1 MCASVWVNRLV
12 ISALVKPTKE
22 LIESHPKVQ
31 HLRSKI
37 TACATHIVQKMKC
50 EARDEANDTQDPYD
64 EALEVM
70 PALWYA
76 R

>member
-1 MCASVWVNRLV
+1 MWVNHLV

-37 TACATHIVQKMKC
+37 TAWATQIVQKMKC
-50 EARDEANDTQDPYD
+50 KSQDESNDMQDPYD
-64 EALEVM
+64 EALKVM
-70 PALWYA
+70 PAL
-76 R
+76 

>member
-1 MCASVWVNRLV
+1 MWVNRLV

-37 TACATHIVQKMKC
+37 TAWATNIVQKVKC
-50 EARDEANDTQDPYD
+50 KAQDESNDMQDPYD
-64 EALEVM
+64 EALKVM
-70 PALWYA
+70 PAL
-76 R
+76 